1 MSKMRVV
8 GYLAVFIGGLV
19 VGYLA
24 LAMGIV
30 DAVDSIPDH
39 SDEPILSLPTYLSFL
54 SVMMTAVTAVLAA
67 LAIGVG
73 LVAAYTIREITER
86 ANKTVETAALNAT
99 TAAEKAV
106 SVALSEE
113 AINDRIDKIALGRR
127 QTPTVA
133 ELEESFDKEDDGN
146 R

>member
-1 MSKMRVV
+1 MSKMKVV

-19 VGYLA
+19 FGYLA
-24 LAMGIV
+24 LAMGVV
-30 DAVDSIPDH
+30 DAVDGLPGH
-39 SDEPILSLPTYLSFL
+39 TDEPLLSLPTYLSFL

-73 LVAAYTIREITER
+73 IVAAYTIGEITKR
-86 ANKTVETAALNAT
+86 ANDTVENAAKNAAN
-99 TAAEKAV
+99 AAEKAV
-106 SVALSEE
+106 SIALSEE

-133 ELEESFDKEDDGN
+133 ELEEGFDQEDDGN